1 MHFKFKMDVL
11 LYSKFSPAS
20 KQLMLQ
26 LQQTPELL
34 ESLTITCID
43 NKLIRKQILSD
54 EKVKINHLPCF
65 IRLNDQTGNFDIYE
79 GQNAFDFFTT
89 LQTQFQQ
96 PVSQNYNFTQPQPPI
111 PQKYQEPE
119 NEIKY
124 ENEYENE
131 PIQPP
136 MPQKQIKKNIKQKAQ
151 QEESQRHQSELKDM
165 KRKEEF
171 IKNQS
176 KDTNRKAPPTVKNK
190 LSTSLK
196 TVTFTPIE
204 DLELENL
211 QDIDELEDNDEKDGE
226 NDENDEND
234 NKDDKELSTSI
245 STYTHIPKNVN
256 SEFSEREVR
265 SKQAEM
271 NASKNT
277 GSILSKAMKMQKE
290 RA

>member
-1 MHFKFKMDVL
+1 MDVL
-11 LYSKFSPAS
+11 LYSKFSQAS
-20 KQLMLQ
+20 KKLMLQ

-111 PQKYQEPE
+111 PPKYQEPE
-119 NEIKY
+119 NEI
-124 ENEYENE
+124 EYENE

-136 MPQKQIKKNIKQKAQ
+136 MPQKQTKQNIKQKAQ

-211 QDIDELEDNDEKDGE
+211 QDIDELEDEEKDGE
-226 NDENDEND
+226 NDEKDE
-234 NKDDKELSTSI
+234 KESSTSI
-245 STYTHIPKNVN
+245 STYTHIPKNTN

-265 SKQAEM
+265 SKQAEI

>member
-136 MPQKQIKKNIKQKAQ
+136 MPQKQTKQNIKQKAQ

-211 QDIDELEDNDEKDGE
+211 QDIDELEDNEEKDG
-226 NDENDEND
+226 ENDEND

>member
-11 LYSKFSPAS
+11 LYSKFSTAS

-89 LQTQFQQ
+89 LQTQYQQ
-96 PVSQNYNFTQPQPPI
+96 PVSQNYNFTQLQSRIPP
-111 PQKYQEPE
+111 KYQEPE

-124 ENEYENE
+124 ETEYETE

-136 MPQKQIKKNIKQKAQ
+136 MSQKQTKQNIKQKAQ

-204 DLELENL
+204 DLGLENL
-211 QDIDELEDNDEKDGE
+211 QDVDELEEKDHENE
-226 NDENDEND
+226 NDEENEKDE
-234 NKDDKELSTSI
+234 KELSTSI
-245 STYTHIPKNVN
+245 STYTHVPKNVN

-290 RA
+290 RV

>member
-11 LYSKFSPAS
+11 LYSKFSTAS

-89 LQTQFQQ
+89 LQTQYQQ
-96 PVSQNYNFTQPQPPI
+96 PVSQNYNFTQLQSRIPP
-111 PQKYQEPE
+111 KYQEPE

-124 ENEYENE
+124 ETEYETE

-136 MPQKQIKKNIKQKAQ
+136 MSQKQTKQNIKQKAQ

-204 DLELENL
+204 DLGLENL
-211 QDIDELEDNDEKDGE
+211 QDIDELEEKDHENE
-226 NDENDEND
+226 NDEENEKDE
-234 NKDDKELSTSI
+234 KELSTSI
-245 STYTHIPKNVN
+245 STYTHVPKNVN

-290 RA
+290 RV

>member
-11 LYSKFSPAS
+11 LYSKFSTAS

-89 LQTQFQQ
+89 LQTQYQQ
-96 PVSQNYNFTQPQPPI
+96 PVSQNYNFTQLQPRI
-111 PQKYQEPE
+111 PPKYQEPE

-124 ENEYENE
+124 ETEYETE

-136 MPQKQIKKNIKQKAQ
+136 MSQKQTKQNIKQKAQ

-204 DLELENL
+204 DLGLENL
-211 QDIDELEDNDEKDGE
+211 QDVDELEEKDHENE
-226 NDENDEND
+226 NDEENEKDE
-234 NKDDKELSTSI
+234 KELSTSI
-245 STYTHIPKNVN
+245 STYTHVPKNVN

-290 RA
+290 RV

>member
-54 EKVKINHLPCF
+54 EKIKINHLPCF

-89 LQTQFQQ
+89 LQAQYRQ
-96 PVSQNYNFTQPQPPI
+96 PVLQNYNFTQPQPI
-111 PQKYQEPE
+111 PEPE
-119 NEIKY
+119 NEIRY
-124 ENEYENE
+124 ETETETETENE
-131 PIQPP
+131 PEPKNKPIQP
-136 MPQKQIKKNIKQKAQ
+136 KQTKQNIKQKAQ

-204 DLELENL
+204 DLGLENL
-211 QDIDELEDNDEKDGE
+211 QDVDELEEKDDENE
-226 NDENDEND
+226 NDEENE
-234 NKDDKELSTSI
+234 KEEKELTTSI
-245 STYTHIPKNVN
+245 STYTHVPKNVN

-277 GSILSKAMKMQKE
+277 NSILSKAMKMQKE
-290 RA
+290 RS

>member
-11 LYSKFSPAS
+11 LYSKFSTAS

-26 LQQTPELL
+26 LHQTPELL

-54 EKVKINHLPCF
+54 EKIKINHLPCF

-89 LQTQFQQ
+89 LQTQYRQ
-96 PVSQNYNFTQPQPPI
+96 PVLQNYNFTQPRPI
-111 PQKYQEPE
+111 PLPE
-119 NEIKY
+119 NEIRY
-124 ENEYENE
+124 ETETENE
-131 PIQPP
+131 PEPENKPIQP
-136 MPQKQIKKNIKQKAQ
+136 KQTKQNIKQKAQ

-204 DLELENL
+204 DLGLENL
-211 QDIDELEDNDEKDGE
+211 QDVDELEEKDDENENGEKDEKDE
-226 NDENDEND
+226 
-234 NKDDKELSTSI
+234 KELSTSI

-265 SKQAEM
+265 SKQAEI

-290 RA
+290 RV

>member
-1 MHFKFKMDVL
+1 MDVL

-111 PQKYQEPE
+111 SQKYQEPE

-136 MPQKQIKKNIKQKAQ
+136 MPQKQIKQNIKQKAQ

-211 QDIDELEDNDEKDGE
+211 QDIDELEDNEEKDGE

>member
-54 EKVKINHLPCF
+54 EKIKINHLPCF

-89 LQTQFQQ
+89 LQTQYRQ
-96 PVSQNYNFTQPQPPI
+96 PVLQNYNFTQPQPI
-111 PQKYQEPE
+111 PPPE
-119 NEIKY
+119 NEIRY
-124 ENEYENE
+124 ETESENDPE
-131 PIQPP
+131 PENKPIQP
-136 MPQKQIKKNIKQKAQ
+136 KQTKQNIKQKAQ

-204 DLELENL
+204 DLSLENL
-211 QDIDELEDNDEKDGE
+211 QDVDELEEKDDENE
-226 NDENDEND
+226 NDEENEKDE
-234 NKDDKELSTSI
+234 KELTTSI

-265 SKQAEM
+265 SKQAEI

-290 RA
+290 RV

>member
-1 MHFKFKMDVL
+1 MDVL
-11 LYSKFSPAS
+11 LYSKFSTAS
-20 KQLMLQ
+20 KKLMLQ

-34 ESLTITCID
+34 ESITITCID

-54 EKVKINHLPCF
+54 EKVKINYLPCF

-79 GQNAFDFFTT
+79 GQNAFDFFST
-89 LQTQFQQ
+89 LQAHFEQ
-96 PVSQNYNFTQPQPPI
+96 PVSHNYNFTPLLPPSPSSSSLSPPPPPPQSIPPT
-111 PQKYQEPE
+111 YQESE
-119 NEIKY
+119 NET
-124 ENEYENE
+124 E
-131 PIQPP
+131 PIQK
-136 MPQKQIKKNIKQKAQ
+136 KQTKQNIKQKAQ
-151 QEESQRHQSELKDM
+151 QEESQRQESELKDI

-176 KDTNRKAPPTVKNK
+176 QDVNRKAPPTVKNK

-196 TVTFTPIE
+196 TVSFTPIE

-211 QDIDELEDNDEKDGE
+211 QDVDELVDSNEEKDNDEKDE
-226 NDENDEND
+226 
-234 NKDDKELSTSI
+234 KESSTSI
-245 STYTHIPKNVN
+245 STYTHIPKNTN

-265 SKQAEM
+265 SKQAEI

>member
-54 EKVKINHLPCF
+54 EKIKINHLPCF

-89 LQTQFQQ
+89 LQAQYRQ
-96 PVSQNYNFTQPQPPI
+96 PVLQNYNFTHPQPI
-111 PQKYQEPE
+111 PEPE
-119 NEIKY
+119 NEIRY
-124 ENEYENE
+124 ETETETENE
-131 PIQPP
+131 PEPKNKPIQP
-136 MPQKQIKKNIKQKAQ
+136 KQTKQNIKQKAQ

-204 DLELENL
+204 DLGLENL
-211 QDIDELEDNDEKDGE
+211 QDVDELEEKDDENE
-226 NDENDEND
+226 NDEENE
-234 NKDDKELSTSI
+234 KEEKELTTSI
-245 STYTHIPKNVN
+245 STYTHVPKNVN

-290 RA
+290 RS

>member
-119 NEIKY
+119 NENEY

-136 MPQKQIKKNIKQKAQ
+136 MPQKQTKQNIKQKAQ

-211 QDIDELEDNDEKDGE
+211 QDIDELEDNEEKDG
-226 NDENDEND
+226 ENDEND

>member
-54 EKVKINHLPCF
+54 EKIKINHLPCF

-89 LQTQFQQ
+89 LQTQYRQ
-96 PVSQNYNFTQPQPPI
+96 PVLQNYNFTQPQPV
-111 PQKYQEPE
+111 PQPE

-124 ENEYENE
+124 ETESENE
-131 PIQPP
+131 SEPENKPIQP
-136 MPQKQIKKNIKQKAQ
+136 KQTKQNIKQKAQ

-204 DLELENL
+204 DLGLENL
-211 QDIDELEDNDEKDGE
+211 QDVDELEEKDDENENGEKDEKDE
-226 NDENDEND
+226 
-234 NKDDKELSTSI
+234 KELTTSI

-290 RA
+290 RS

>member
-54 EKVKINHLPCF
+54 EKIKINHLPCF

-89 LQTQFQQ
+89 LQAQYRQ
-96 PVSQNYNFTQPQPPI
+96 PVLQNYNFTQPQPI
-111 PQKYQEPE
+111 PEPE
-119 NEIKY
+119 NEIRY
-124 ENEYENE
+124 ETETENE
-131 PIQPP
+131 PEPKNKPIQP
-136 MPQKQIKKNIKQKAQ
+136 KQTKQNIKQKAQ

-204 DLELENL
+204 DLGLENL
-211 QDIDELEDNDEKDGE
+211 QDVDELEEKDDENE
-226 NDENDEND
+226 NDEENE
-234 NKDDKELSTSI
+234 KEEKELTTSI
-245 STYTHIPKNVN
+245 STYTHVPKNVN

-290 RA
+290 RS

>member
-1 MHFKFKMDVL
+1 MDVL
-11 LYSKFSPAS
+11 LYSKFSQAS
-20 KQLMLQ
+20 KKLMLQ

-111 PQKYQEPE
+111 PPKYQEPE

-136 MPQKQIKKNIKQKAQ
+136 MPQKQTKQNIKQKAQ

-211 QDIDELEDNDEKDGE
+211 QDIDELEDEEKDGE
-226 NDENDEND
+226 NDEKDE
-234 NKDDKELSTSI
+234 KESSTSI
-245 STYTHIPKNVN
+245 STYTHIPKNTN

-265 SKQAEM
+265 SKQAEI

>member
-54 EKVKINHLPCF
+54 EKIKINHLPCF

-89 LQTQFQQ
+89 LQAQYRQ
-96 PVSQNYNFTQPQPPI
+96 PVLQNYNFTQPQPI
-111 PQKYQEPE
+111 PEPE
-119 NEIKY
+119 NEIRY
-124 ENEYENE
+124 ETETETETENE
-131 PIQPP
+131 PEPKNKPIQP
-136 MPQKQIKKNIKQKAQ
+136 KQTKQNIKQKAQ

-204 DLELENL
+204 DLGLENL
-211 QDIDELEDNDEKDGE
+211 QDVDELEEKDNENE
-226 NDENDEND
+226 NDEENE
-234 NKDDKELSTSI
+234 KEEKELTTSI
-245 STYTHIPKNVN
+245 STYTHVPKNVN

-290 RA
+290 RS

>member
-54 EKVKINHLPCF
+54 EKIKINHLPCF

-89 LQTQFQQ
+89 LQTQYRQ
-96 PVSQNYNFTQPQPPI
+96 PVLQNYNFTQPQHI
-111 PQKYQEPE
+111 PQPE
-119 NEIKY
+119 NEIRY
-124 ENEYENE
+124 ETESENESEPENK
-131 PIQPP
+131 PIQP
-136 MPQKQIKKNIKQKAQ
+136 KQTKQNIKQKAQ

-204 DLELENL
+204 DLGLENL
-211 QDIDELEDNDEKDGE
+211 QDVDELEEKDDENENGEKDEKDE
-226 NDENDEND
+226 
-234 NKDDKELSTSI
+234 KELSTSI

-265 SKQAEM
+265 SKQAEI

-290 RA
+290 RV

>member
-54 EKVKINHLPCF
+54 EKIKINHLPCF

-89 LQTQFQQ
+89 LQTQYRQ
-96 PVSQNYNFTQPQPPI
+96 PVLQNYNFTQPQPVP
-111 PQKYQEPE
+111 PPE

-124 ENEYENE
+124 ESESEPEPENK
-131 PIQPP
+131 PIQP
-136 MPQKQIKKNIKQKAQ
+136 KQTKQNIKQKAQ

-204 DLELENL
+204 DLGLENL
-211 QDIDELEDNDEKDGE
+211 QDVDDLEEKDDENENGENGEKDEKDE
-226 NDENDEND
+226 
-234 NKDDKELSTSI
+234 KELSTSI

-277 GSILSKAMKMQKE
+277 NSILSKAMKMQKE
-290 RA
+290 RS

>member
-11 LYSKFSPAS
+11 LYSKFSTAS

-54 EKVKINHLPCF
+54 EKIKINHLPCF

-89 LQTQFQQ
+89 LQTQYRQ
-96 PVSQNYNFTQPQPPI
+96 PILQNYNFTQPRFI
-111 PQKYQEPE
+111 PEPE

-124 ENEYENE
+124 ETENETENE
-131 PIQPP
+131 PENKPIQP
-136 MPQKQIKKNIKQKAQ
+136 KQTKQNIKQKAQ

-204 DLELENL
+204 DLGLENL
-211 QDIDELEDNDEKDGE
+211 QDVDELEDDENKKDEENEKDE
-226 NDENDEND
+226 
-234 NKDDKELSTSI
+234 KELSTSI
-245 STYTHIPKNVN
+245 STYTHVPKNIN

-290 RA
+290 RS

>member
-1 MHFKFKMDVL
+1 MN
-11 LYSKFSPAS
+11 
-20 KQLMLQ
+20 
-26 LQQTPELL
+26 QQSQP
-34 ESLTITCID
+34 
-43 NKLIRKQILSD
+43 IL
-54 EKVKINHLPCF
+54 
-65 IRLNDQTGNFDIYE
+65 
-79 GQNAFDFFTT
+79 
-89 LQTQFQQ
+89 
-96 PVSQNYNFTQPQPPI
+96 QNYNFTQPRFI
-111 PQKYQEPE
+111 PEPE

-124 ENEYENE
+124 ETENETENEPE
-131 PIQPP
+131 PIQP
-136 MPQKQIKKNIKQKAQ
+136 KQTKQNIKQKAQ

-204 DLELENL
+204 DLGLENL
-211 QDIDELEDNDEKDGE
+211 QDVDELEDDENKKDEENEKDE
-226 NDENDEND
+226 
-234 NKDDKELSTSI
+234 KELSTSI
-245 STYTHIPKNVN
+245 STYTHVPKNIN

-290 RA
+290 RS

>member
-89 LQTQFQQ
+89 LQTQFKQ

-119 NEIKY
+119 NENENEY

-136 MPQKQIKKNIKQKAQ
+136 MPQKQTKQNIKQKAQ

-211 QDIDELEDNDEKDGE
+211 QDIDELEDNEEKDG
-226 NDENDEND
+226 ENDEND

>member
-54 EKVKINHLPCF
+54 EKIKINHLPCF

-89 LQTQFQQ
+89 LQAQYRQ
-96 PVSQNYNFTQPQPPI
+96 PVLQNYNFTQPQPI
-111 PQKYQEPE
+111 PEPE
-119 NEIKY
+119 NEIRY
-124 ENEYENE
+124 ETETENE
-131 PIQPP
+131 PEPKNKPIQP
-136 MPQKQIKKNIKQKAQ
+136 KQTKQNIKQKAQ

-204 DLELENL
+204 DLGLENL
-211 QDIDELEDNDEKDGE
+211 QDVDELEEKDDENE
-226 NDENDEND
+226 NDEENE
-234 NKDDKELSTSI
+234 KEEKELTTSI
-245 STYTHIPKNVN
+245 STYTHVPKNVN

-271 NASKNT
+271 NANKNT
-277 GSILSKAMKMQKE
+277 NSILSKAMKMQKE
-290 RA
+290 RS

>member
-54 EKVKINHLPCF
+54 EKIKINHLPCF

-89 LQTQFQQ
+89 LQTQYRQ
-96 PVSQNYNFTQPQPPI
+96 PVLQNYNFTQPQPI
-111 PQKYQEPE
+111 PPPE

-124 ENEYENE
+124 ETESDPEPENK
-131 PIQPP
+131 PIQP
-136 MPQKQIKKNIKQKAQ
+136 KQTKQNIKQKAQ

-204 DLELENL
+204 DLGLENL
-211 QDIDELEDNDEKDGE
+211 QDVDELEEKDDENGENGEKDEKDE
-226 NDENDEND
+226 
-234 NKDDKELSTSI
+234 KELSTSI

-265 SKQAEM
+265 SKQAEI
-271 NASKNT
+271 NANKNT
-277 GSILSKAMKMQKE
+277 NSILSKAMKMQKE
-290 RA
+290 RV

>member
-54 EKVKINHLPCF
+54 EKIKINHLPCF

-89 LQTQFQQ
+89 LQTQYRQ
-96 PVSQNYNFTQPQPPI
+96 PVLQNYNFTQPQPVP
-111 PQKYQEPE
+111 PPE

-124 ENEYENE
+124 ETESEPEPENK
-131 PIQPP
+131 PIQP
-136 MPQKQIKKNIKQKAQ
+136 KQTKQNIKQKAQ

-204 DLELENL
+204 DLGLENL
-211 QDIDELEDNDEKDGE
+211 QDVDELEEKDDENENGEKDEKDE
-226 NDENDEND
+226 
-234 NKDDKELSTSI
+234 KELTTSI

-271 NASKNT
+271 NANKNT
-277 GSILSKAMKMQKE
+277 NSILSKAMKMQKE
-290 RA
+290 RS

>member
-111 PQKYQEPE
+111 SQKYQEPE

-136 MPQKQIKKNIKQKAQ
+136 MPQKQIKQNIKQKAQ

-211 QDIDELEDNDEKDGE
+211 QDIDELEDNEEKDGE

>member
-54 EKVKINHLPCF
+54 EKVKINYLPCF

-79 GQNAFDFFTT
+79 GQNAFDFFST
-89 LQTQFQQ
+89 LQAQFEQ
-96 PVSQNYNFTQPQPPI
+96 PVSQNYNFTQPQSQPQYKPI

-119 NEIKY
+119 D
-124 ENEYENE
+124 E
-131 PIQPP
+131 PEPEPVKIQSPL
-136 MPQKQIKKNIKQKAQ
+136 PQKQTKQNIKQKAQ
-151 QEESQRHQSELKDM
+151 QEESQRHQSELKDI

-171 IKNQS
+171 IKKQS
-176 KDTNRKAPPTVKNK
+176 QDVNRKAPPTVKNK

-211 QDIDELEDNDEKDGE
+211 QDVDELIDSSNEEDKDE

-234 NKDDKELSTSI
+234 EKESPTSI

-290 RA
+290 RS

>member
-1 MHFKFKMDVL
+1 MDVL
-11 LYSKFSPAS
+11 LYSKFSQAS
-20 KQLMLQ
+20 KKLMLQ

-54 EKVKINHLPCF
+54 EKVKINYLPCF

-96 PVSQNYNFTQPQPPI
+96 PVSQNYNFTQPQPRI
-111 PQKYQEPE
+111 PPKYQEPE

-136 MPQKQIKKNIKQKAQ
+136 MPQKQTKQNIKQKAQ

-211 QDIDELEDNDEKDGE
+211 QDIDELEDEENDGE
-226 NDENDEND
+226 NDEKDE
-234 NKDDKELSTSI
+234 KESSTSI
-245 STYTHIPKNVN
+245 STYTHIPKNTN

-265 SKQAEM
+265 SKQAEI

-290 RA
+290 RT

>member
-54 EKVKINHLPCF
+54 EKIKINHLPCF

-89 LQTQFQQ
+89 LQAQYRQ
-96 PVSQNYNFTQPQPPI
+96 PVLQNYNFTQPQPI
-111 PQKYQEPE
+111 PEPE
-119 NEIKY
+119 NEIRY
-124 ENEYENE
+124 ETETETENE
-131 PIQPP
+131 PEPENKPIQP
-136 MPQKQIKKNIKQKAQ
+136 KQTKQNIKQKAQ

-204 DLELENL
+204 DLGLENL
-211 QDIDELEDNDEKDGE
+211 QDVDELEEKDDENE
-226 NDENDEND
+226 NDEENE
-234 NKDDKELSTSI
+234 KEEKELTTSI
-245 STYTHIPKNVN
+245 STYTHVPKNVN

-290 RA
+290 RS

>member
-54 EKVKINHLPCF
+54 EKIKINHLPCF

-89 LQTQFQQ
+89 LQTQYRQ
-96 PVSQNYNFTQPQPPI
+96 PVLQNYNFTQPQPIQP
-111 PQKYQEPE
+111 PE
-119 NEIKY
+119 NEIRY
-124 ENEYENE
+124 ETETENDPE
-131 PIQPP
+131 PENKPIQP
-136 MPQKQIKKNIKQKAQ
+136 KQTKQNIKQKAQ

-204 DLELENL
+204 DLGLENL
-211 QDIDELEDNDEKDGE
+211 QDVDELEEKDDENE
-226 NDENDEND
+226 NDEENEKDE
-234 NKDDKELSTSI
+234 KELSTSI

-265 SKQAEM
+265 SKQAEI
-271 NASKNT
+271 NANKNT

-290 RA
+290 RV

>member
-54 EKVKINHLPCF
+54 EKVKFNYLPCF

-96 PVSQNYNFTQPQPPI
+96 PVSQNYNFTKPQPPI

-119 NEIKY
+119 NENEY

-131 PIQPP
+131 AIQPP
-136 MPQKQIKKNIKQKAQ
+136 MPQKQTKQNIKQKAQ

-211 QDIDELEDNDEKDGE
+211 QDIDELEDNEEKDG
-226 NDENDEND
+226 ENDEND